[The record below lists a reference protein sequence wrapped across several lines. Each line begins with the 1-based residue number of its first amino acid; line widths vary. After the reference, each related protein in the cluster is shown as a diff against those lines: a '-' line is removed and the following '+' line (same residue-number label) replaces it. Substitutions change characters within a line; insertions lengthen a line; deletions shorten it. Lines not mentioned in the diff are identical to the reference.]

1 MFHFLWIVLLSNFQG
16 ENPSWRESTMERVVL
31 ERIHPG
37 GNPPWRESTL
47 ERASLER
54 IRPGGNPPWKEPT
67 LERAILEIIRHG
79 ENPPWRESTLERA
92 ILERIRP
99 ENPLWSEQF
108 WRESALIGRVLVVF
122 ARSPGGAL
130 HRVTLFPTFF
140 STFFNVFFKQ
150 MFGFVH
156 FDRGKCY
163 VESFAKTK

>member
-67 LERAILEIIRHG
+67 LERAILE
-79 ENPPWRESTLERA
+79 
-92 ILERIRP
+92 RIRP

-156 FDRGKCY
+156 FDRYKCY